1 MTIDSRRRFRRLFAL
16 VALIA
21 LFATACGSDS
31 ASDDSSVSDT
41 AADAADTTTSDSSGE
56 TAALEWMTRPDN
68 TEEADVLKALGKET
82 MRVEDLVAAMYG
94 EDIEDDAAK
103 IASGNTLAHLLKL
116 RSDGK
121 VKGQKNFTA
130 T

>member
-1 MTIDSRRRFRRLFAL
+1 MLLSGKLIVDGPPLAIDPEQGGDINEYVESIESLKKLRLKR
-16 VALIA
+16 VAPAHGYVFEEPKPLIQE
-21 LFATACGSDS
+21 LLDG
-31 ASDDSSVSDT
+31 VV
-41 AADAADTTTSDSSGE
+41 
-56 TAALEWMTRPDN
+56 TR
-68 TEEADVLKALGKET
+68 EADVLKALGKET

-94 EDIEDDAAK
+94 EDIEDDAVK